1 MVKLSY
7 MQYIDDKFGV
17 KKVLRVKT
25 QAQVACVVKKVV
37 VSGNVNKGD
46 VTRLNISRYMV
57 RI

>member
-1 MVKLSY
+1 

-17 KKVLRVKT
+17 KKVLRVKKT

>member
-1 MVKLSY
+1 

>member
-1 MVKLSY
+1 MINLVL
-7 MQYIDDKFGV
+7 

-25 QAQVACVVKKVV
+25 RAQVACVVKKVV